1 MEKPDQLD
9 ASEQRFHSLFDN
21 NPDLI
26 LFQNADGIILDAN
39 PAFLALVGQSR
50 VEVLQ
55 RPYAEFLPP
64 DIRPLYQEKLAEA
77 FTGNTV
83 HFDMYAVHGSSA
95 PRYWDVVKVP
105 VMTQGR
111 VLGVHM
117 IARDI
122 SDKVKVQKD
131 LYRQNIDLQQ
141 VAYLVSHNLR
151 APLAN
156 ALGLVD
162 LLGPDEAGSSV
173 FEATRHHLQTSL
185 HQLDLVLQDMN
196 AILTAQDRSEV
207 AEPAWVP
214 LAEVVEQAVEHLQSW
229 LDQCGGLVKIEL
241 SPALR
246 VRGNRAYLYSI
257 FFNLLSNSLKYRS
270 DRRPLLV
277 HITGNTGPGQDLRI
291 EFSDNGVGFD
301 RDQAGVDVFSLYKR
315 FHSHYPGRGVGLY
328 LIRTH
333 VQGMGGR
340 IEVSSQPDQ
349 GTRFLIQF
357 PPIPHADFAR

>member
-1 MEKPDQLD
+1 MENIDHLV

-39 PAFLALVGQSR
+39 PAFLACVGQLR
-50 VEVLQ
+50 AEVLQ
-55 RPYAEFLPP
+55 RPYADFLPP
-64 DIRPLYQEKLAEA
+64 DVRSFYREKLREA
-77 FTGNTV
+77 FTGKTV
-83 HFDMYAVHGSSA
+83 QFDLYAAQGSAA
-95 PRYWDVVKVP
+95 PRHWDVVKVP
-105 VMTQGR
+105 VMEHGR

-131 LYRQNIDLQQ
+131 LYRQNSDLQQ

-156 ALGLVD
+156 AIGLVD
-162 LLGPDEAGSSV
+162 LLGPADAGSSD
-173 FEATRHHLQTSL
+173 FEVTRHHLQTSL

-196 AILTAQDRSEV
+196 AILTAQDRPEV
-207 AEPAWVP
+207 AESVCVP
-214 LAEVVEQAVEHLQSW
+214 LVEVVEQAVEHLQAM
-229 LDQCGGLVKIEL
+229 LDQCGGQIRIEL
-241 SPALR
+241 PPTMR

-270 DRRPLLV
+270 DQRPLLV
-277 HITGNTGPGQDLRI
+277 NVAGIVDPEQSLHI
-291 EFSDNGVGFD
+291 EFSDNGVGFN
-301 RDQAGVDVFSLYKR
+301 RDQAGADVFSLYKR
-315 FHSHYPGRGVGLY
+315 FHPEYPGRGVGLY
-328 LIRTH
+328 LIRAH
-333 VQGMGGR
+333 VEGMGGH

-357 PPIPHADFAR
+357 PNVSYEELVH